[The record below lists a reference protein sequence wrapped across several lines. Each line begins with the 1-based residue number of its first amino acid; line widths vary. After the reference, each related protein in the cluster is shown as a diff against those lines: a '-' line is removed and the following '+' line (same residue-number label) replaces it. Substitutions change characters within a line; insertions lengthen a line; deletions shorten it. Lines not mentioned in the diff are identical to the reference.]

1 MRIRGRAALPLLLA
15 LLTVPAAAEAST
27 SQRARLGRC
36 VSFVKRL
43 QEKGVPAGIVRQDL
57 YEGLTGWI
65 AMKARISPGDVEAL
79 GAGASPE
86 AAACEEVGLAP
97 EPLLALERAVGKV
110 PAERLRSSAEA
121 CLAALRVLD
130 SASTME
136 SVTSVQA
143 TQTKALGK
151 MLGYVAK
158 DRKPQ
163 STVVEAR
170 AEALRREAGPNPF
183 ASSEFVQAIQGCE
196 PLGVDVDLLRRTHGA
211 S

>member
-1 MRIRGRAALPLLLA
+1 MRIRGSATFPLLLA
-15 LLTVPAAAEAST
+15 LWAAPFAKAEASG

-36 VSFVKRL
+36 VSFVKQL

-57 YEGLTGWI
+57 YDGLTGWI
-65 AMKARISPGDVEAL
+65 AMKTRISPGDVEAL
-79 GAGASPE
+79 GAGAPPD
-86 AAACEEVGLAP
+86 AAACEEIGLAS
-97 EPLLALERAVGKV
+97 EPLLALAKAVAKV
-110 PAERLRSSAEA
+110 PAEKLRSSAEA

-130 SASTME
+130 SSTAG

-143 TQTKALGK
+143 AQTKALGR

-163 STVVEAR
+163 TTAVEAR
-170 AEALRREAGPNPF
+170 AEALRGNAGPNPF
-183 ASSEFVQAIQGCE
+183 ASSEFAQAIQGCE